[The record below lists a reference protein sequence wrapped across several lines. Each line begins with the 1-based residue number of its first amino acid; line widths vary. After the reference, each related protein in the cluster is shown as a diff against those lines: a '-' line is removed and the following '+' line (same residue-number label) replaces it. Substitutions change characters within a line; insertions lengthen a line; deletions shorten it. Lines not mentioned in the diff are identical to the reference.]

1 MTVKT
6 AGHAAAIVTIF
17 IWGLT
22 FISTKILLT
31 GFLPVEI
38 LFYRFL
44 IGYLALL
51 AACPHFL
58 GKTSIKYEL
67 YFAAAGLTG
76 ICLYYLLENIALTY
90 TLASNVGVILATAPF
105 FTAIAGFIFMRSD
118 EHPRKCFFI
127 GFVIAMAG
135 IYLISTAES
144 GMAFNLTG
152 DLLALGAAVVWALYS
167 VLTRKISTF
176 GCNTILITRRIFFY
190 GLLFMLPA
198 LYIFG
203 FTLGT
208 ERFTQ
213 PQYLFNI
220 LFLGLGASALC
231 FATWNFAIKV
241 LGAVKTSAYI
251 YAVPVL
257 TVASAV
263 IVLNEPVTPKMLTG
277 GALILAGLF
286 ISQQS

>member
-105 FTAIAGFIFMRSD
+105 FTAIAGFIFMHSD
-118 EHPRKCFFI
+118 EHPRKRFFI

-176 GCNTILITRRIFFY
+176 GCNTILITRRIFFS
-190 GLLFMLPA
+190 GCCLCCRRCIFLVLLWEQSVLHSRSICLTFSFWGWGHLHYALLPGILPLKCWA
-198 LYIFG
+198 L
-203 FTLGT
+203 
-208 ERFTQ
+208 
-213 PQYLFNI
+213 
-220 LFLGLGASALC
+220 
-231 FATWNFAIKV
+231 
-241 LGAVKTSAYI
+241 
-251 YAVPVL
+251 
-257 TVASAV
+257 
-263 IVLNEPVTPKMLTG
+263 
-277 GALILAGLF
+277 
-286 ISQQS
+286 